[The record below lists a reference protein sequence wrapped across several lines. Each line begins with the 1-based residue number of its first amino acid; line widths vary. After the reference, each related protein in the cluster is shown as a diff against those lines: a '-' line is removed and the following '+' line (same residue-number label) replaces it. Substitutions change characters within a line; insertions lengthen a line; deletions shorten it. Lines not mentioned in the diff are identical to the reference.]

1 VRPEP
6 TQKGNP
12 HQLTIQQHVFPRASI
27 KRFAGADG
35 KVSVRLSG
43 KIGEQRRY
51 PSAKI
56 FCAERVWDQRS
67 EARYMKDIED
77 EFLALVEQIAT
88 GLESLGDHQNRI
100 ATKFFALWSLRAQFE
115 QNPTSDQFISGV
127 AGESLTTDQQE
138 RLEKTG
144 VAYIRADQAMP
155 GRFLAGLQIQTRID
169 YLCVQFQGMRWGIV
183 KANEGEF
190 ICPDTFGQLAAIPLT
205 PTVCLY
211 LGHQDSTIPKLE
223 VATANRVAQQ
233 LSRKYCIARDFA
245 ACPL

>member
-1 VRPEP
+1 
-6 TQKGNP
+6 
-12 HQLTIQQHVFPRASI
+12 
-27 KRFAGADG
+27 
-35 KVSVRLSG
+35 
-43 KIGEQRRY
+43 
-51 PSAKI
+51 
-56 FCAERVWDQRS
+56 
-67 EARYMKDIED
+67 
-77 EFLALVEQIAT
+77 
-88 GLESLGDHQNRI
+88 
-100 ATKFFALWSLRAQFE
+100 
-115 QNPTSDQFISGV
+115 
-127 AGESLTTDQQE
+127 
-138 RLEKTG
+138 
-144 VAYIRADQAMP
+144 MP